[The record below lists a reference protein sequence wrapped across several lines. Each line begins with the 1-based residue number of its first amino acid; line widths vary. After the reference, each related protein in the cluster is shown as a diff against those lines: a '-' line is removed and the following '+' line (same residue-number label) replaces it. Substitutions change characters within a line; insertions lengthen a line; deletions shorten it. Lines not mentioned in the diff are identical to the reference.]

1 MCSSLLHIRLD
12 VRGFLLS
19 SICELLSVPP
29 RVDKIPQCCSVVTT
43 LQQGG
48 NLGFGDTV
56 RERRKQLRL
65 GLREFAQRAG
75 MDPGNLSKIERGRLG
90 APQSEEALD
99 RICEA
104 LEWRPGS
111 DEADALKDQAAIENG
126 QIPAAVL
133 GDEVV
138 MAKMPLLLRTLRN
151 RQLEP
156 EQLDRLI
163 DLIREA

>member
-1 MCSSLLHIRLD
+1 M
-12 VRGFLLS
+12 
-19 SICELLSVPP
+19 
-29 RVDKIPQCCSVVTT
+29 
-43 LQQGG
+43 
-48 NLGFGDTV
+48 GFGDTV
-56 RERRKQLRL
+56 RERRKELRL

-90 APQSEEALD
+90 APQSDEILD

-111 DEADALKDQAAIENG
+111 DAANALKDQAAIENG

-133 GDEVV
+133 QDEVV
-138 MAKMPLLLRTLRN
+138 MAKMPLLLRTLQN

-156 EQLDRLI
+156 EELDRLI
-163 DLIREA
+163 ELIREA